1 MTSTLTAPERITLTP
16 SEDNTPVARAIV
28 QSIAAD
34 HDPEVYL
41 WIVLHRPDGGANLW
55 HAWTEG
61 GQPLGDE
68 VDRAALAAGM
78 DAADWLHIGDLNCTR
93 STRGRI
99 TVEAFALRPVLADV
113 ENGVRCDEERRA
125 GCSARSRPGCRGDR
139 ARRSPRLSP
148 LARHGPGPGQPP
160 HSLTT
165 RHGRRPPGTGR
176 RPRRR
181 PYPQSGGPRCSTPS
195 VTRPPSP

>member
-125 GCSARSRPGCRGDR
+125 GVQRVLDRAAEETGHAARPGCPRWLGMGP
-139 ARRSPRLSP
+139 ALVNRRT
-148 LARHGPGPGQPP
+148 H
-160 HSLTT
+160 
-165 RHGRRPPGTGR
+165 
-176 RPRRR
+176 
-181 PYPQSGGPRCSTPS
+181 
-195 VTRPPSP
+195 